1 MSYIDKYD
9 KKILAMMREG
19 LSCDFQESDNLM
31 GSGLVLDKAIY
42 QNTLDKK
49 SNDLTVAWGIV
60 NGINHGRIICFIYLN
75 EKK

>member
-1 MSYIDKYD
+1 
-9 KKILAMMREG
+9 MMREG

-31 GSGLVLDKAIY
+31 GWGLDLDKAIY

-49 SNDLTVAWGIV
+49 ANDLTVAWGIV
-60 NGINHGRIICFIYLN
+60 NEINHGRIICFGYLN